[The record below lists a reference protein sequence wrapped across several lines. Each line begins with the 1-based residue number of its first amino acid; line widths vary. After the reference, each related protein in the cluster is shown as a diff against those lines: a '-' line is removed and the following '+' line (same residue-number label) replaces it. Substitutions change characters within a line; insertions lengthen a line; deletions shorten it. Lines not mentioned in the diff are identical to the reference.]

1 MFNTFISRGMLDA
14 LWVIVSTLVTL
25 WSISALIVAP
35 DMSIGILVLIGTF
48 VILAIVRRV
57 YEMAI
62 RLMRIDE
69 NQ

>member
-14 LWVIVSTLVTL
+14 LWVIVSTLVIL
-25 WSISALIVAP
+25 WSIPALIVAP

-48 VILAIVRRV
+48 VILAIVRLV

>member
-48 VILAIVRRV
+48 VILAIVRLV